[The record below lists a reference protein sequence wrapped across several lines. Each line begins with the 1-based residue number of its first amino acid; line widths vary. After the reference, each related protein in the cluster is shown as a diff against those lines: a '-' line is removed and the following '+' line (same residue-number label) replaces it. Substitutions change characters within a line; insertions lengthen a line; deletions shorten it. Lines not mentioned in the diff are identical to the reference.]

1 MSLLNLFLTF
11 FKIGVLGYGGG
22 LAIIALVYDSIQQF
36 QVITEEQFAN
46 WVAITQVTPGP
57 VGVNIATF
65 VGYGTDGIL
74 GSIVATL
81 GVSIPAFI
89 IVSLVCKVLFKYMDS
104 WGVQGALNSVRP
116 ATIGL
121 VGTALVT
128 LVKPAIFSDSHLG
141 AWMVETLAN
150 TAVDWV
156 AIGIMAASVYLI
168 MKKKM
173 NPIIVLLIMGGVGA
187 ILQA

>member
-1 MSLLNLFLTF
+1 MTLLNLFLVF
-11 FKIGVLGYGGG
+11 LKIGVLGYGGG

-36 QVITEEQFAN
+36 GTISESEFAN

-57 VGVNIATF
+57 VGLNIATF
-65 VGYGTDGIL
+65 TGYGADGVI

-81 GVSIPAFI
+81 GVALPAFV

-104 WGVQGALNSVRP
+104 WGVQGALTGVRP

-128 LVKPAIFSDSHLG
+128 LVKPAIFSESHLG
-141 AWMVETLAN
+141 AAFVEALA
-150 TAVDWV
+150 TTQFDWV
-156 AIGIMAASVYLI
+156 ALGIMAASVYLI

-173 NPIIVLLIMGGVGA
+173 NPIIVLLIMGAVGA
-187 ILQA
+187 VLQA